1 MSRILGPNPY
11 KNRNAIK
18 SPNEFYGRR
27 KLLEQV
33 YRLILGHQSV
43 SILGERRV
51 GKSSLLNALTFEP
64 FLKKSG
70 LPEEFHFVQVDLQY
84 ISGGTE
90 EEFID
95 YLMWRSARVL
105 QLPNPEPG
113 YRALAILA
121 DQAAAQEKRIILL
134 MDEFEALVG
143 NKNITPTLFA
153 RLRSWVSAF
162 EIPVVIASQEGSLE
176 PLLRTDDVGSSFLA
190 LFHPV
195 YVGPL
200 AAGEAEEL
208 IRAPARFSGVEF
220 STEEVNWALGL
231 GGFHP
236 MHLQIACYHMFELKQ
251 AGKLT
256 PLALDAAFEYE
267 AADHLRYLLDRLPA
281 AERESLR
288 SWVLDGRTSDKKAES
303 ELIRRGILISD
314 DRPESSDKR
323 LRVFSRAVVARIK
336 EQEETR
342 GGLRGI
348 WETFRR

>member
-200 AAGEAEEL
+200 AAGEA
-208 IRAPARFSGVEF
+208 
-220 STEEVNWALGL
+220 
-231 GGFHP
+231 
-236 MHLQIACYHMFELKQ
+236 
-251 AGKLT
+251 
-256 PLALDAAFEYE
+256 
-267 AADHLRYLLDRLPA
+267 
-281 AERESLR
+281 
-288 SWVLDGRTSDKKAES
+288 
-303 ELIRRGILISD
+303 
-314 DRPESSDKR
+314 
-323 LRVFSRAVVARIK
+323 
-336 EQEETR
+336 
-342 GGLRGI
+342 
-348 WETFRR
+348 